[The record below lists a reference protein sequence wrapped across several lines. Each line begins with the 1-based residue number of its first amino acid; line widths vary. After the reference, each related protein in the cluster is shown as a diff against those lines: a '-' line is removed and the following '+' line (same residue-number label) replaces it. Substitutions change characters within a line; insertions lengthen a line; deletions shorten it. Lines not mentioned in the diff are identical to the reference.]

1 MVTTVSFDV
10 VGEKELERVKRV
22 LKETLSIISSLK
34 EREKRKKTQI
44 LIQMNMLSL
53 SRKIVRK

>member
-22 LKETLSIISSLK
+22 LKETLSINHFFT
-34 EREKRKKTQI
+34 KRKKTQI